1 MTKLSVNL
9 EYMFREAGD
18 LIEDRIYAAADAGFT
33 HVEIFSLE
41 NRSRSAIKQ
50 ALDNTGA
57 TLHSMVVDP
66 RIMLVLKDNH
76 PKFLDTFRAAAQ
88 DAVMLNCKNLVC
100 GSGTGAPFLPRHIS
114 QDIVAEAIT
123 QAADIAQEFNLTI
136 LLEAVNTRVDH
147 PGAFFSRTEDTF
159 YIADK
164 LQRENVKI
172 LYDLYHSVAEGEN
185 IEQTMEMIKNH
196 IGHIQLAD
204 FPGRGEP
211 GTGKLDW
218 KAIAS
223 LIDKS
228 GYKGPVGIECYPT
241 TDNTPDALKYIRSVS
256 GC

>member
-1 MTKLSVNL
+1 MTDLSVNL
-9 EYMFREAGD
+9 EYMFWEVGD
-18 LIEDRIYAAADAGFT
+18 LIEERICAAAQAGFK

-41 NRSRSAIKQ
+41 NRSKSAIKQ
-50 ALDNTGA
+50 ALESNGV

-76 PKFLDTFRAAAQ
+76 PKFFDTFRAAAQ
-88 DAVMLNCKNLVC
+88 DAVMLKCKNLVC

-114 QDIVAEAIT
+114 QDIVVQAIS
-123 QAADIAQEFNLTI
+123 QAADVAQEYGLTI

-147 PGAFFSRTEDTF
+147 PGVFFSRTEDTF

-164 LQRENVKI
+164 LKHDNVKI

-185 IEQTMEMIKNH
+185 IDQTMAMIRNH

-211 GTGKLDW
+211 GAGKLDW

-241 TDNTPDALKYIRSVS
+241 KDNTPEALDYIRSVF
-256 GC
+256 GG